1 MKQSDQIIKQFLCDL
16 VYMVQLQGQM
26 LIVVVELSGEYTYLG
41 CSEIKTI
48 VINLTLIVQWSSF
61 KNSQHQHSHP
71 LLRSSKRK
79 VDVFCINNNR
89 RL

>member
-26 LIVVVELSGEYTYLG
+26 LIVVVGLSGEYTYLG

-48 VINLTLIVQWSSF
+48 VINLTLIVHCSSF
-61 KNSQHQHSHP
+61 KNSNTNIPS
-71 LLRSSKRK
+71 R
-79 VDVFCINNNR
+79 C
-89 RL
+89 